1 MEHLKHKEK
10 VTIMIAIIGA
20 LFFAA
25 VNQTFVSNALSKI
38 ISDLGGLNY
47 YSWVFTS
54 FMLTSA
60 IMTVVA
66 GKLSDIYGR
75 KPFFLIGILVFSA
88 GAFLCGTSGTIEQ
101 LIIYRAIQGIG
112 AGLIIP
118 TAFAAVGDL
127 FAPRE
132 RGKWQ
137 GIMSSVFGDKG
148 YDA

>member
-25 VNQTFVSNALSKI
+25 VNQTIVSNALPKI
-38 ISDLGGLNY
+38 ISDLGGLDY

-75 KPFFLIGILVFSA
+75 KPFFLIGILVFSV
-88 GAFLCGTSGTIEQ
+88 GAFLCGTS
-101 LIIYRAIQGIG
+101 
-112 AGLIIP
+112 
-118 TAFAAVGDL
+118 
-127 FAPRE
+127 
-132 RGKWQ
+132 
-137 GIMSSVFGDKG
+137 
-148 YDA
+148 